1 MRKKLLCAIL
11 ASVMALSLA
20 ACGGSGDKDSSNGES
35 ATQAATQAKPE
46 IESSAALLNSV
57 WAKFDEASKFP
68 VMGGDF
74 ENLVENEAGLF
85 NIADVENLTATLHIA
100 EESVALVDEV
110 GTMIHAMNSNT
121 FTAAAYHLKDAA
133 NAETLVNSLKDS
145 ISATQWMC
153 GFPDT
158 LIIYTVNDEYVVA
171 AFGNKDAIA
180 SFKTNLETVYTEN
193 ATLNVEEALV

>member
-11 ASVMALSLA
+11 ASVMALSFT
-20 ACGGSGDKDSSNGES
+20 ACGGNGDKGSSNGES
-35 ATQAATQAKPE
+35 ATQAATQAKQE
-46 IESSAALLNSV
+46 IESSAALLNGV
-57 WAKFDEASKFP
+57 WEKFDDANKFP

-74 ENLVENEAGLF
+74 ENAVNDEAGLF
-85 NIADVENLTATLHIA
+85 NIADVENITATFHIT
-100 EESVALVDEV
+100 EDSLALVDEL
-110 GTMIHAMNSNT
+110 GSMMHAMNANT
-121 FTAAAYHLKDAA
+121 FTAAAYHLKDSA
-133 NAETLVNSLKDS
+133 NAETLANSLKDS
-145 ISATQWMC
+145 ISTTQWMC

-180 SFKTNLETVYTEN
+180 SFKTNLEAVYAEN

>member
-11 ASVMALSLA
+11 ASVMALSFT
-20 ACGGSGDKDSSNGES
+20 ACGGNGDKGNSNGES
-35 ATQAATQAKPE
+35 ATQTATEAKPA

-57 WAKFDEASKFP
+57 WEKVDEANKFP

-74 ENLVENEAGLF
+74 DNMVDGEAG
-85 NIADVENLTATLHIA
+85 IASITNVENLTATLHIT
-100 EESVALVDEV
+100 EDSVALVDEV
-110 GTMIHAMNSNT
+110 GTLIHAMNTNT
-121 FTAAAYHLKDAA
+121 FTAAAYHLKDSA
-133 NAETLVNSLKDS
+133 NAETLANSLKDS
-145 ISATQWMC
+145 ISTTQWMC

-180 SFKTNLETVYTEN
+180 SFKTNLEAVYAEN